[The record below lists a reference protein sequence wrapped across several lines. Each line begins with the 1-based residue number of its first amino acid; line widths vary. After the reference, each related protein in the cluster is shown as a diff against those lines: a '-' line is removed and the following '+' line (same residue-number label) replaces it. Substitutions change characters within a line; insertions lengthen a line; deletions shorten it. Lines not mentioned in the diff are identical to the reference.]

1 MDRKKILIAED
12 DFAVRGLL
20 KELFVLYGY
29 QVDCAKDGI
38 DALSLINNGSYD
50 ILIVDHMIRGLDG
63 IELIKRVRQ
72 FNPFLPIVGM
82 SALCEEKIFLN
93 AGADSFIPKPFE
105 IKRLKDIV
113 ESKLLNQP
121 RTFRD

>member
-1 MDRKKILIAED
+1 MDGKKILIAED
-12 DFAVRGLL
+12 DFAVRKLL
-20 KELFVLYGY
+20 KELFVFYGY
-29 QVDCAKDGI
+29 QVDCAKDGME
-38 DALSLINNGSYD
+38 ALSLINNGSYD
-50 ILIVDHMIRGLDG
+50 ILIVDHMMPGLDG

-72 FNPFLPIVGM
+72 SKPFLPILGM
-82 SALCEEKIFLN
+82 SALCEEKVFLE
-93 AGADSFIPKPFE
+93 AGADSFISKPFE